1 MLIVY
6 YILQNCLFLQ
16 VSQGVQELAETCGAA
31 ASDASEQLANVAQKV
46 EQTEQKMFP
55 RRRNGLD

>member
-1 MLIVY
+1 MIY
-6 YILQNCLFLQ
+6 KYLQ

-31 ASDASEQLANVAQKV
+31 ASEASEQLANVAQKV
-46 EQTEQKMFP
+46 EQAEQKLFP

>member
-1 MLIVY
+1 M
-6 YILQNCLFLQ
+6 
-16 VSQGVQELAETCGAA
+16 QELAETCGAA